1 MLSFSHKGDAMKK
14 IVIGFKTT
22 IQLAILIVVVLIA
35 NISTTRDVNSISS
48 LAQNRVINLTTM
60 AMKLENDIKNDLYSA
75 KDTFTG
81 DVTGYGADCPLCS
94 GKLSCVPSYNV
105 RNGTT
110 IYPDVTYGNVRI
122 VASSKNLPCGSIVR
136 FNLSKLSNEPIVAIV
151 LDRGVL
157 GTDLDLLMPSEND
170 ASMYVGRNT
179 LSYDVLRVGY

>member
-1 MLSFSHKGDAMKK
+1 M
-14 IVIGFKTT
+14 
-22 IQLAILIVVVLIA
+22 IVVVLIA
-35 NISTTRDVNSISS
+35 NISTTRDVNSVSS

-94 GKLSCVPSYNV
+94 GKISCAPSYNV
-105 RNGTT
+105 KNGTT

>member
-1 MLSFSHKGDAMKK
+1 MLSFSHEGDAMKK
-14 IVIGFKTT
+14 IVIGLKTT
-22 IQLAILIVVVLIA
+22 VQLVILIVVVLIA
-35 NISTTRDVNSISS
+35 NISTTRDVNSVSS

-110 IYPDVTYGNVRI
+110 IYPDVNYGNVRI

-157 GTDLDLLMPSEND
+157 GTDLDLLMTSEND

>member
-1 MLSFSHKGDAMKK
+1 MKK
-14 IVIGFKTT
+14 IVGSLKTVV
-22 IQLAILIVVVLIA
+22 QFVILIFVVLVA
-35 NISTTRDVNSISS
+35 NISTTRDVTSVSS

-60 AMKLENDIKNDLYSA
+60 AMRLENDIKNDLYSA

-94 GKLSCVPSYNV
+94 GKLSCAPSYNV

-110 IYPDVTYGNVRI
+110 IYPDITYGNVRI
-122 VASSKNLPCGSIVR
+122 VASSKNLPCGTIVR
-136 FNLSKLSNEPIVAIV
+136 FNLNKLSSKPIIAIV

-157 GTDLDLLMPSEND
+157 GNDLDLLMPSEND

>member
-1 MLSFSHKGDAMKK
+1 MKK
-14 IVIGFKTT
+14 IVGSLKTVV
-22 IQLAILIVVVLIA
+22 QFVILVFVVLVA
-35 NISTTRDVNSISS
+35 NISTTRDVTSVSS

-60 AMKLENDIKNDLYSA
+60 AMRLENDIKNDLYSA

-94 GKLSCVPSYNV
+94 GKLSCTPSYNV

-110 IYPDVTYGNVRI
+110 IYPDITYGNVRI
-122 VASSKNLPCGSIVR
+122 VASSKNLPCGTIVR